1 MRRVFG
7 EPVKGFLSNIFG
19 GFLTVKKSS
28 KKVDGEKRGFFLRVG
43 SERQDIKRAII
54 TFDF

>member
-43 SERQDIKRAII
+43 NERQDIKRAII